1 MLVDSL
7 LDETII
13 SVYTQNQSLWYPI
26 KQKIK
31 LLSDIKDQFHGII
44 YHQKCEIV
52 IIYIHPKKKKKKKK
66 KKKSYKPKKCH
77 CRLCKDYVIVV
88 V

>member
-13 SVYTQNQSLWYPI
+13 SVYAQNQSLWYPI

-52 IIYIHPKKKKKKKK
+52 IIYIHQKKKKKKKK
-66 KKKSYKPKKCH
+66 KKKLKS
-77 CRLCKDYVIVV
+77 
-88 V
+88 